1 MHEVS
6 GPDKLDK
13 KFCNLCVLWSISLD
27 KRFVLCKRVCLLTV
41 SNVHRAAH
49 SYFSEGVHSNKET
62 KITETLKKLSRIFF
76 NMTIY
81 SYNRLTS
88 EISNSPITNL
98 ICLWLKFVRCN
109 MCVIFK
115 KFRIIFHCAAVCH
128 TAGPAGL
135 PGPARVPL
143 DWTAQKF
150 CASERARPPSVCP
163 GLPNALFSFQ

>member
-62 KITETLKKLSRIFF
+62 KITETLKKLSRICF

-81 SYNRLTS
+81 FSKIS
-88 EISNSPITNL
+88 EISKGRVSNS
-98 ICLWLKFVRCN
+98 IC
-109 MCVIFK
+109 I
-115 KFRIIFHCAAVCH
+115 AY
-128 TAGPAGL
+128 G
-135 PGPARVPL
+135 
-143 DWTAQKF
+143 
-150 CASERARPPSVCP
+150 
-163 GLPNALFSFQ
+163 